1 MLPRRTLTDAAA
13 DALRERILAG
23 RLVAGTP
30 LRQEALAAELGVS
43 RVPLREALHRLEA
56 EGLVV
61 LAPHRGAV
69 VAELPVAAAAEL
81 FELRALVESDLAR
94 RAVPRLTR
102 ADDAALGRAARAF
115 EAAAAGGD
123 PLEWGG
129 ANRALH
135 LALYA
140 PAGRPE
146 TLEVVGRLHDRCDRL
161 LRLQLALTD
170 GLPRAVREH
179 RAIVAAARARDA
191 RRVEQLVR
199 AHILAAGRALVAALT
214 DTLAREA
221 S

>member
-102 ADDAALGRAARAF
+102 ADDAALGRTARAF

-123 PLEWGG
+123 PLEWGA

-146 TLEVVGRLHDRCDRL
+146 TLEVVERLHDRCDRL